1 MERIFKEI
9 DPALVYTA
17 EKEIL
22 PNLIYI
28 GFMKGAT
35 LLNILELLKERIT
48 TELHNKPRTVVFWYD
63 EQGEY
68 TIESLKE
75 ALADHPIQV
84 RPLTRNNFFS
94 LKIEIE
100 VEKKEESFLLYA
112 NFSKPE
118 KEKNY
123 LLDMELYG
131 TEFKADTTALF
142 AEQLQVSDTLLR
154 EMINKYP
161 EFFKSSERKE
171 KLKKVLKLKAS
182 ESDFEYAML
191 AVLTGAPIA
200 EMDKIAQNL
209 LMAGLQEDSN
219 ELYKSISKRF
229 SKEQLHVL
237 LGQYFG
243 VHVESYSLQHL
254 MEHIL
259 YAHFQR
265 YAQFEDASLQKKYET
280 TRANA
285 SALFVDDWLQTKGC
299 DVLEQY
305 MREIEGMFNIVELL
319 SNRPMEQYA
328 DISTFPVIDVL
339 LIEKLTTEL
348 LHQTSNLELWKEIL
362 QNRLKMHWASR
373 NERIRGLLKVL
384 EHAVN
389 VTMYKTLLKQYDTR
403 IPLYVQYASS
413 LHLIDQAYRQ
423 FIMGYMQLDHREQ
436 LDELAQKLTNWYEN
450 KYLSKIAEETNYTLE
465 QAELGKLPKQAA
477 FYKDNIEPIM
487 QKESTRVFV
496 VISDALRYEAGAE
509 LRERLDA
516 RANGSASISPLVA
529 NMPTYT
535 QLGMASL
542 LPHKTLT
549 MASSGTVLADGEPTN
564 GLTNRIKILQKF
576 EQEAIA
582 FRYDDIVSWS
592 RATADEQLKGKRL
605 VYVYHDV
612 IDAAGDSVKSEL
624 ETYAAVERAM
634 QDLGKLVD
642 LLSRW
647 QAKRIFITAD
657 HGFLYQNS
665 KVENAEKVVSVEG
678 TKFDGNRRFMIGE
691 NLVIGAGAIAVPESF
706 TTLQGAE
713 TAITKGINRF
723 VGGGGLQFVHGGA
736 TPQEAI
742 VPLIDYRRT
751 SQATPV
757 DINVAMPSRVIKNFR
772 VEVPLYQE
780 QSISAEFMAH
790 TVRFAFYLDG
800 ERISNEVDY
809 TFNMQGQNHERTTKL
824 VFDLTEQYYKAGQ
837 KCTLKMSTV
846 EGNKVTPYNEAEF
859 TIHMYN
865 ALY

>member
-1 MERIFKEI
+1 MNV
-9 DPALVYTA
+9 LQ
-17 EKEIL
+17 
-22 PNLIYI
+22 
-28 GFMKGAT
+28 
-35 LLNILELLKERIT
+35 LLKERIED
-48 TELHNKPRTVVFWYD
+48 ELHKKNKPRTVVFWYD
-63 EQGEY
+63 EQGEH
-68 TIESLKE
+68 TVKSLKE
-75 ALADHPIQV
+75 ELADQPIHI
-84 RPLTRNNFFS
+84 RALTRNNFFS

-100 VEKKEESFLLYA
+100 TKKKDESFLLYA
-112 NFSKPE
+112 KFAKPE

-142 AEQLQVSDTLLR
+142 AEQLQVSDALLR
-154 EMINKYP
+154 EMMQKYP
-161 EFFKSSERKE
+161 EFFKSAERKE
-171 KLKKVLKLKAS
+171 KLKKVLKPQAS
-182 ESDFEYAML
+182 EREFEYAML
-191 AVLTGAPIA
+191 AVLTGAPVA
-200 EMDKIAQNL
+200 DMDKIAQNL

-219 ELYKSISKRF
+219 ELYKSIAKRF
-229 SKEQLHVL
+229 SKEQLFVL

-243 VHVESYSLQHL
+243 VHIESYTLQHL

-265 YAQFEDASLQKKYET
+265 YAQFEDATLHKKYET

-285 SALFVDDWLQTKGC
+285 SALFVDDWLQTK
-299 DVLEQY
+299 DREVLEQY
-305 MREIEGMFNIVELL
+305 MQEIEGAFSIVELL
-319 SNRPMEQYA
+319 SDRPVEHYA
-328 DISTFPVIDVL
+328 NISTFQIIDVL

-348 LHQTSNLELWKEIL
+348 LHQTANLEEWKEIL
-362 QNRLKMHWASR
+362 QNRLKMHWANR
-373 NERIRGLLKVL
+373 NARIRGLLTVL
-384 EHAVN
+384 VHAVEL
-389 VTMYKTLLKQYDTR
+389 TIHKTLLKQYDTR
-403 IPLYVQYASS
+403 ISLYVQYASN
-413 LHLIDQAYRQ
+413 LYLIDQAYRR
-423 FIMGYMQLDHREQ
+423 FIVGYIQLENREV
-436 LDELAQKLTNWYEN
+436 LDDLAEKLTNWYEN
-450 KYLSKIAEETNYTLE
+450 KYLSKVAEETNFTLE
-465 QAELGKLPKQAA
+465 QEELGKLPKQAT
-477 FYKDNIEPIM
+477 FYKENIEPIM

-496 VISDALRYEAGAE
+496 IISDALRFEAGAE

-516 RANGSASISPLVA
+516 RANGSATISPLVA

-542 LPHKTLT
+542 LPYKKLT
-549 MASSGTVLADGEPTN
+549 IAPNGTILADGEPTN
-564 GLTNRIKILQKF
+564 GLTNRIKILQKS
-576 EQEAIA
+576 EPEAIA
-582 FRYDDIVSWS
+582 FRFDEISSWS

-612 IDAAGDSVKSEL
+612 IDAAGDSVKSER

-634 QDLGKLVD
+634 DDLAKLVD

-665 KVENAEKVVSVEG
+665 KVENAEKVASVEG
-678 TKFDGNRRFMIGE
+678 EKFDGNRRFVVGK
-691 NLVIGAGAIAVPESF
+691 NLVIGAGAIAVPETF
-706 TTLQGAE
+706 TTLQDAE
-713 TAITKGINRF
+713 KAIAKGSNRF

-736 TPQEAI
+736 TPQETI
-742 VPLIDYRRT
+742 TPLIDYRRT

-757 DINVAMPSRVIKNFR
+757 EISVAMPSRVIKNFR

-780 QSISAEFMAH
+780 QSISTEFMAH

-809 TFNMQGQNHERTTKL
+809 TFNMQGQNHERTAKL

-837 KCTLKMSTV
+837 KCTLKMATV
-846 EGNKVTPYNEAEF
+846 EGNKVTPYSEAEF

>member
-1 MERIFKEI
+1 M
-9 DPALVYTA
+9 
-17 EKEIL
+17 
-22 PNLIYI
+22 
-28 GFMKGAT
+28 
-35 LLNILELLKERIT
+35 
-48 TELHNKPRTVVFWYD
+48 FWYD

-68 TIESLKE
+68 TLESLE
-75 ALADHPIQV
+75 ETLADQPMQV
-84 RPLTRNNFFS
+84 RALTRNNFFS

-100 VEKKEESFLLYA
+100 IEKKQDSFLLYA
-112 NFSKPE
+112 NFAKPE

-154 EMINKYP
+154 EMIGKYP
-161 EFFKSSERKE
+161 DFFKSAERKE
-171 KLKKVLKLKAS
+171 KLKRVIKPQANDH
-182 ESDFEYAML
+182 DFEYAML

-200 EMDKIAQNL
+200 EMDKIAQSL

-219 ELYKSISKRF
+219 ELYKSISKRY
-229 SKEQLHVL
+229 SKERLYVL

-285 SALFVDDWLQTKGC
+285 SALFVDDWLQTKGS

-305 MREIEGMFNIVELL
+305 MQEIEGTFSIVELL

-348 LHQTSNLELWKEIL
+348 LHQTSNLEVWKEVL
-362 QNRLKMHWASR
+362 QNRLKIHWANR

-384 EHAVN
+384 VHALDL
-389 VTMYKTLLKQYDTR
+389 TMYKTLLKQYDTR
-403 IPLYVQYASS
+403 IPLYVQYASN
-413 LHLIDQAYRQ
+413 LYVIDQAYRR
-423 FIMGYMQLDHREQ
+423 FIIGYMQLDHREL
-436 LDELAQKLTNWYEN
+436 LDELAEKLTNWYEN
-450 KYLSKIAEETNYTLE
+450 KYLSKVSEETNYTLE

-477 FYKDNIEPIM
+477 FYKEYIEPIM

-516 RANGSASISPLVA
+516 RSNGSATISPLVA

-549 MASSGTVLADGEPTN
+549 ITSNGTVLADGEPTN
-564 GLTNRIKILQKF
+564 GLTKRIKILQKF
-576 EQEAIA
+576 EREATA
-582 FRYDDIVSWS
+582 FRYDDIASWS

-612 IDAAGDSVKSEL
+612 IDAAGDSVKSER

-634 QDLGKLVD
+634 NDLGKLVD
-642 LLSRW
+642 SLSRW

-665 KVENAEKVVSVEG
+665 KVENAEKVASVEG
-678 TKFDGNRRFMIGE
+678 EKYDSNRRFIIGE
-691 NLVIGAGAIAVPESF
+691 NLSIGAGAIAVPKKF

-713 TAITKGINRF
+713 KVITKGINRF

-736 TPQEAI
+736 TPHEAI
-742 VPLIDYRRT
+742 TPLIDYRRT

-757 DINVAMPSRVIKNFR
+757 DINVAMPSRIIKNFR

-800 ERISNEVDY
+800 DRISNEVDY
-809 TFNMQGQNHERTTKL
+809 RFNMQGKNHERTTKL

-837 KCTLKMSTV
+837 KCTLKMASV